1 MAPRA
6 GRCVTFVFWWHGG
19 AAPPAIRMW
28 RRNHM
33 TRRTRFHEEG
43 TALVETPNTDAIL
56 QIGLLEDE
64 AISLDSAA
72 LQIAALDHA
81 GLDLSAYVDLL
92 GEITERLVVLGGD
105 AENAVARAKI
115 LARVIGTE
123 FGFVGDRQSYDDPD
137 NADLIRVIDRRRGLP
152 VSLTILYVA
161 AARRLG
167 WAADALNTPG
177 HVVARIGSETEP
189 VLIDPFDGGAML
201 DAEQFAALLRAVL
214 GRDAAPRP
222 EHLTAMSNRSV
233 LVRLLMNQ
241 ASRAERGGNLDRAL
255 TLYQRMTVIA
265 PSNAH
270 AWWEHARLQLNTGDV
285 EAARSSLSA
294 MLEVT
299 REPELRMHA
308 CAALDALSRRR

>member
-1 MAPRA
+1 
-6 GRCVTFVFWWHGG
+6 
-19 AAPPAIRMW
+19 MW
-28 RRNHM
+28 RRNHVP
-33 TRRTRFHEEG
+33 RRTRFHKEG

-56 QIGLLEDE
+56 QIGLLEDD

>member
-1 MAPRA
+1 
-6 GRCVTFVFWWHGG
+6 
-19 AAPPAIRMW
+19 MW
-28 RRNHM
+28 RRNHVP
-33 TRRTRFHEEG
+33 RRTRFHEEG
-43 TALVETPNTDAIL
+43 TALVEIPNTDAIL

-123 FGFVGDRQSYDDPD
+123 FGFVGDRQSYDDLD

-214 GRDAAPRP
+214 GRDATPRP